1 MVFLPILNNLLAMKN
16 LLTIAFLCTIS
27 LVSKGQ
33 NRSITFE
40 TSTFE
45 EVKAK
50 AKKENKLI
58 FVDAYT
64 TWCGPCKWMAKT
76 VFTNDTVA
84 DYFNSNFI
92 STKIDMEKG
101 EGIEFRKKYNVF
113 CFPNLLFIDAN
124 GEVIHRRGGG
134 MPPANFIAFAKE
146 AQGSSN
152 TYQAFA
158 KEYETK
164 KSDALFLSAYLEYMS
179 KTCVPYEEVV
189 ANYFNTQSEDQLTSR
204 ANWNM
209 FYAYAKTYNNKAFNH
224 VTNNLNTY
232 YTLYTKDSVN
242 LKLQDVLYK
251 SGQKA
256 LFTKKNAD
264 STFTVF
270 KTDIAKYPEQIASN
284 VLFHL
289 DLDKYASKKEWNS
302 YGELLLNKGDLYLTA
317 KEHNGIAWKVFENVE
332 NSKVLEKA
340 SQWMKKYIDENQN
353 STKTS
358 LYAEYDTYASLLFK
372 LKLKNEAL
380 AAANEA
386 IQQAKAFNS
395 DYESTLKLIENIK
408 KL

>member
-1 MVFLPILNNLLAMKN
+1 MKN
-16 LLTIAFLCTIS
+16 FFTIAFLLPLAFFS
-27 LVSKGQ
+27 MAQ
-33 NRSITFE
+33 NREIKFE
-40 TSTFE
+40 TGTFE

-84 DYFNSNFI
+84 DYFNTNFI
-92 STKIDMEKG
+92 ATKIDMEKG

-113 CFPNLLFIDAN
+113 CFPNLLFIDGN

-146 AQGSSN
+146 AQGTTN

-164 KSDALFLSAYLEYMS
+164 KSDPLFLSTYIGYLS

-189 ANYFNTQSEDQLTSR
+189 ANYFNTQSDDQLTSR
-204 ANWNM
+204 ANWNL

-232 YTLYTKDSVN
+232 YTLFTKDSVD
-242 LKLQDVLYK
+242 LKLKDVLYK

-256 LFTKKNAD
+256 LFAKKNAD
-264 STFTVF
+264 STFMVF
-270 KTDIAKYPEQIASN
+270 KTDIAKYPEQIANN

-289 DLDKYASKKEWNS
+289 ELDKSSAKKEWAT
-302 YGELLLNKGDLYLTA
+302 YGDLLLSKGDRYLSP
-317 KEHNGIAWKVFENVE
+317 KEYNAIAWKIFENID
-332 NSKVLEKA
+332 NQKVLDKA
-340 SQWMKKYIDENQN
+340 SQWMKKYIDENKN
-353 STKTS
+353 NTKTS

-380 AAANEA
+380 VAANEA

-395 DYESTLKLIENIK
+395 DYESTEKLIENIK

>member
-1 MVFLPILNNLLAMKN
+1 MKN

-33 NRSITFE
+33 NRAITFE

-50 AKKENKLI
+50 AKKEHKLI

-124 GEVIHRRGGG
+124 GEVVHRRGGG
-134 MPPANFIAFAKE
+134 MPPANFIGFAKE

-164 KSDALFLSAYLEYMS
+164 KSDALFLSAYLGYMS
-179 KTCVPYEEVV
+179 KTCVPYEDVV

-232 YTLYTKDSVN
+232 YTLYTKDSVD
-242 LKLQDVLYK
+242 LKLKDVLYK

-256 LFTKKNAD
+256 LFAKKNAD

-302 YGELLLNKGDLYLTA
+302 YGELLLTKGDLYLSA

-332 NSKVLEKA
+332 NPKVLEKA

-353 STKTS
+353 NTKTS
-358 LYAEYDTYASLLFK
+358 LYAEYDTYASLLYK

-386 IQQAKAFNS
+386 IKQAKAFNS
-395 DYESTLKLIENIK
+395 DYESTEKLIENIK

>member
-16 LLTIAFLCTIS
+16 LLTIAVLCTIS

-33 NRSITFE
+33 NRAITFE

-84 DYFNSNFI
+84 DFFNTNFI

-101 EGIEFRKKYNVF
+101 EGIEFRKKYTIF

-124 GEVIHRRGGG
+124 GEVVHRRGGG

-179 KTCVPYEEVV
+179 KTCVPYEDVV
-189 ANYFNTQSEDQLTSR
+189 TNYFNTQSEDQLTSR

-232 YTLYTKDSVN
+232 YTLYTKDSVD
-242 LKLQDVLYK
+242 LKLKDVLYK

-256 LFTKKNAD
+256 LFAKKNAD

-302 YGELLLNKGDLYLTA
+302 YGELLLTKGDLYLTA
-317 KEHNGIAWKVFENVE
+317 KEHNGIAWKVYENVE

-353 STKTS
+353 NTKTS
-358 LYAEYDTYASLLFK
+358 LYAEYDTYASLLYK

-386 IQQAKAFNS
+386 IKQAKAFNS
-395 DYESTLKLIENIK
+395 DYESTEKLIENIK

>member
-1 MVFLPILNNLLAMKN
+1 MKN
-16 LLTIAFLCTIS
+16 LLTIAFLFTIS

-33 NRSITFE
+33 NRAITFE

-50 AKKENKLI
+50 AKKEHKLI

-84 DYFNSNFI
+84 DFFNTNFI

-124 GEVIHRRGGG
+124 GEVVHRRGGG
-134 MPPANFIAFAKE
+134 MPPANFIVFAKE

-164 KSDALFLSAYLEYMS
+164 KSDALFLSAYLGYLS
-179 KTCVPYEEVV
+179 KTCVPYEDVI

-209 FYAYAKTYNNKAFNH
+209 FYTYAKTYNNKAFNH

-232 YTLYTKDSVN
+232 YTLYTKDSVD

-256 LFTKKNAD
+256 LFAKKNAD

-302 YGELLLNKGDLYLTA
+302 YGELLLTKGDQYLSA
-317 KEHNGIAWKVFENVE
+317 KEYNAIAWKVYENVE
-332 NSKVLEKA
+332 NSTVLEKA
-340 SQWMKKYIDENQN
+340 SQWMKKYIEENQS

-358 LYAEYDTYASLLFK
+358 LYAEYDTYASLLYK

-386 IQQAKAFNS
+386 IQQAKTFNS
-395 DYESTLKLIENIK
+395 DYESTEKLIENIK

>member
-1 MVFLPILNNLLAMKN
+1 MKN
-16 LLTIAFLCTIS
+16 LLTFAFLCTIP
-27 LVSKGQ
+27 LVSNAQ
-33 NRSITFE
+33 NREIRFE

-50 AKKENKLI
+50 AKKEHKLI

-64 TWCGPCKWMAKT
+64 TWCGPCKWMAKS

-84 DYFNSNFI
+84 DFFNSNFI

-101 EGIEFRKKYNVF
+101 EGIEFRKKYQVF

-124 GEVIHRRGGG
+124 GEVVHRRGGG

-164 KSDALFLSAYLEYMS
+164 KSDALFLSTYLGYLS
-179 KTCVPYEEVV
+179 KTCVPYDDVV
-189 ANYFNTQSEDQLTSR
+189 ANFFNTQSEDQLTSR

-209 FYAYAKTYNNKAFNH
+209 FYAYVKTHNNRAFNH

-232 YTLYTKDSVN
+232 YTLYTRDSVD

-256 LFTKKNAD
+256 LFSKKNAD
-264 STFTVF
+264 SSFTVF
-270 KTDIAKYPEQIASN
+270 RTEISKYPEQLANN

-289 DLDKYASKKEWNS
+289 DLDKYASKKEWNT
-302 YGELLLNKGDLYLTA
+302 YGELVLKQGDLYVSK
-317 KEHNGIAWKVFENVE
+317 KEYNGIAWKIYENVE
-332 NSKVLEKA
+332 NPKVLEKA

-358 LYAEYDTYASLLFK
+358 LYAEFDTYASLLFK

-380 AAANEA
+380 SAANEA
-386 IQQAKAFNS
+386 IKQAKAFNS
-395 DYESTLKLIENIK
+395 DYESTEKLIENIK

>member
-1 MVFLPILNNLLAMKN
+1 MKN

-33 NRSITFE
+33 NREIKFE

-84 DYFNSNFI
+84 DFFNENFI

-101 EGIEFRKKYNVF
+101 EGIEFRTKYNVF

-124 GEVIHRRGGG
+124 GEVVHRRGGG

-146 AQGSSN
+146 ALGSSN

-164 KSDALFLSAYLEYMS
+164 KSDALFLSAYLGYLS
-179 KTCVPYEEVV
+179 KTCVPYEDVI

-232 YTLYTKDSVN
+232 YTLYTKDSVD
-242 LKLQDVLYK
+242 LKIIDVLYK
-251 SGQKA
+251 SGKKA
-256 LFTKKNAD
+256 LFAKKNAD
-264 STFTVF
+264 STFAVF

-284 VLFHL
+284 VLFRL

-302 YGELLLNKGDLYLTA
+302 FGELLLTKGDLYLSV
-317 KEHNGIAWKVFENVE
+317 KEKNAVAWKIFENVE
-332 NSKVLEKA
+332 DTKVLEKA
-340 SQWMKKYIDENQN
+340 RQWIKKYIDENQN
-353 STKTS
+353 NAKVS

-372 LKLKNEAL
+372 LKLKDEAL

-386 IQQAKAFNS
+386 ITLAKASNS
-395 DYESTLKLIENIK
+395 DYESTEKLIEKIK

>member
-1 MVFLPILNNLLAMKN
+1 MKN

-33 NRSITFE
+33 NRAITFE

-50 AKKENKLI
+50 AKKEHKLI

-64 TWCGPCKWMAKT
+64 TWCGPCKGMAKT

-84 DYFNSNFI
+84 DFFNANFI
-92 STKIDMEKG
+92 SIKIDMEKG

-124 GEVIHRRGGG
+124 GEVVHRRGGG
-134 MPPANFIAFAKE
+134 MPPVNFIAFAKE

-164 KSDALFLSAYLEYMS
+164 KSDALFLSAYLGYLS
-179 KTCVPYEEVV
+179 KTCVPYEDVI

-224 VTNNLNTY
+224 VINNLNTY
-232 YTLYTKDSVN
+232 YTLYTKDSVD

-256 LFTKKNAD
+256 LFAKKNAD

-302 YGELLLNKGDLYLTA
+302 YGELLLTKGDQYLSA
-317 KEHNGIAWKVFENVE
+317 KEYNAIAWKVYENVE
-332 NSKVLEKA
+332 NSTVLEKA
-340 SQWMKKYIDENQN
+340 SQWIKKYIEENQS

-358 LYAEYDTYASLLFK
+358 LYAEYDTYASLLYK

-386 IQQAKAFNS
+386 IQQAKTFNS
-395 DYESTLKLIENIK
+395 DYESTEKLIENIK

>member
-1 MVFLPILNNLLAMKN
+1 MVFLPISNKVYKMKN
-16 LLTIAFLCTIS
+16 FFI
-27 LVSKGQ
+27 
-33 NRSITFE
+33 ITFLLSFAFFSEAQKREIKFE
-40 TSTFE
+40 TGTFE

-76 VFTNDTVA
+76 VFTNDTVS
-84 DYFNSNFI
+84 DFFNTNFI
-92 STKIDMEKG
+92 ATKIDMEKG

-113 CFPNLLFIDAN
+113 CFPNLLFINGD

-146 AQGSSN
+146 AQGTSN
-152 TYQAFA
+152 TYQAFM

-164 KSDALFLSAYLEYMS
+164 KSDALFLSAYLGYLS
-179 KTCVPYEEVV
+179 KTCVPYEDVV

-209 FYAYAKTYNNKAFNH
+209 FYAYAKTYNNKTFNH

-232 YTLYTKDSVN
+232 YMLYTKDSVD
-242 LKLQDVLYK
+242 LKLKDVLYK
-251 SGQKA
+251 SGQKS
-256 LFTKKNAD
+256 LFAKKNAD
-264 STFTVF
+264 SLFSVF
-270 KTDIAKYPEQIASN
+270 KSDISKYPEEISNN

-289 DLDKYASKKEWNS
+289 DLDKYASKKEWNL
-302 YGELLLNKGDLYLTA
+302 YGELLLTKGDKYLSD
-317 KEHNGIAWKVFENVE
+317 KEFNSIAWKVYENVE
-332 NSKVLEKA
+332 HSKVLEKA
-340 SQWMKKYIDENQN
+340 GEWMKKYIDENKN

-358 LYAEYDTYASLLFK
+358 LYAEYDTYASLLYK
-372 LKLKNEAL
+372 MKRKNEAL
-380 AAANEA
+380 DAANEA
-386 IQQAKAFNS
+386 LKRAKASDN
-395 DYESTLKLIENIK
+395 DYESTEKLIENIK

>member
-1 MVFLPILNNLLAMKN
+1 MKN

-33 NRSITFE
+33 NREIKFE

-113 CFPNLLFIDAN
+113 CFPNLLFIDDN
-124 GEVIHRRGGG
+124 GEVVHRRGGG

-164 KSDALFLSAYLEYMS
+164 KSDALFLSAYLGYLS

-209 FYAYAKTYNNKAFNH
+209 FYAYAKTYNNKDFNH

-232 YTLYTKDSVN
+232 YTLYTKDSVD
-242 LKLQDVLYK
+242 LKLKDVLYK

-256 LFTKKNAD
+256 LFAKKNAD

-270 KTDIAKYPEQIASN
+270 KTDIAKYPEQIANN

-302 YGELLLNKGDLYLTA
+302 YGELLLTKGDLYLSA

-332 NSKVLEKA
+332 NPKVLEKA

-386 IQQAKAFNS
+386 IKQAKAFNS
-395 DYESTLKLIENIK
+395 DYESTEKLIENIK